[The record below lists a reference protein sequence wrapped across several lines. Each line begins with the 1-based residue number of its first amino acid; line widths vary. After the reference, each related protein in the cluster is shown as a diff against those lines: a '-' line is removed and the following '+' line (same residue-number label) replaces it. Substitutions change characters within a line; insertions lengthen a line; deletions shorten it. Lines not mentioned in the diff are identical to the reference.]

1 LAGSTAFNIITKPT
15 GSRCNLTCDYCY
27 FLKKEK
33 RYASSNFKMDEA
45 QLEIFIK
52 QYIQSQPPGEVIF
65 TWQGGEPTLMGISF
79 FEKVISLQ
87 QQYCPPDKTIL
98 NSLQTNGT
106 LLDDDWGQF
115 LANNQFLVGLS
126 MDGPPHLHNTYRKTK
141 NGGPTHGQ
149 VMNGLNILT
158 KHCVKTNIL
167 TCVNAANYAYPLDV
181 YHYFRDTLNM
191 QYLQFIP
198 IVERANK
205 TGNQRGEKL
214 TSRSISGKEYGDF
227 LITIFDEWISQD
239 VGKMFVQI
247 FEVCVGVWS
256 GFPASIC
263 IFNPTCGAC
272 LALEHNGNLFSCDHY
287 VQNDAFLGNISE
299 IALISMVFSPQQIQF
314 GKNKKS
320 KLPPQCTHCDVRF
333 ICNGG
338 CPKNRIL
345 TPKNETQPINHLCDG
360 YKSFFHHID
369 QPMKMISSLVR
380 TGRPASDILN
390 LLT

>member
-1 LAGSTAFNIITKPT
+1 
-15 GSRCNLTCDYCY
+15 
-27 FLKKEK
+27 
-33 RYASSNFKMDEA
+33 
-45 QLEIFIK
+45 
-52 QYIQSQPPGEVIF
+52 
-65 TWQGGEPTLMGISF
+65 
-79 FEKVISLQ
+79 
-87 QQYCPPDKTIL
+87 
-98 NSLQTNGT
+98 
-106 LLDDDWGQF
+106 
-115 LANNQFLVGLS
+115 
-126 MDGPPHLHNTYRKTK
+126 
-141 NGGPTHGQ
+141 
-149 VMNGLNILT
+149 MNGLNILT
-158 KHCVKTNIL
+158 KHSVKTNIL
-167 TCVNAANYAYPLDV
+167 TCVNAANCAYPLDV

-227 LITIFDEWISQD
+227 LITIFDDWISQD

-272 LALEHNGNLFSCDHY
+272 LALEHNGDLFSCDHY

-299 IALISMVFSPQQIQF
+299 STLIPMVFSPQQIQF
-314 GKNKKS
+314 GENKKS

-345 TPKNETQPINHLCDG
+345 PPKNETQPINHLCEG
-360 YKSFFHHID
+360 YKAFFHHVN
-369 QPMKMISSLVR
+369 QLAVS
-380 TGRPASDILN
+380 
-390 LLT
+390 